1 MSEVGPI
8 NTIDVKQVL
17 ISTTFKIDNQT
28 IPSLKGKNMNDKW
41 DKSFAWEITVD
52 YLIIGI
58 SSPFV
63 HNTEF
68 KS

>member
-1 MSEVGPI
+1 
-8 NTIDVKQVL
+8 L

-41 DKSFAWEITVD
+41 DKSFAWEIAVD